1 MGSVLFAVPAEPTG
15 LVMAGWC
22 AAGVIVAGAMRRPTS
37 HRRRRRVLLAVAWCF
52 AITMLLVIPDI
63 RLLQNL
69 AYGLLF
75 VFVKLD
81 WAVLNQGASC
91 WVGSSGP

>member
-1 MGSVLFAVPAEPTG
+1 MGSVLFAAPAERTE
-15 LVMAGWC
+15 LVIASSC
-22 AAGVIVAGAMRRPTS
+22 AAGVIMAGAMRRPTS
-37 HRRRRRVLLAVAWCF
+37 HPRRRWALLAVAWCF

-69 AYGLLF
+69 AYGLLSSSSSSTGQCSTRPSSF
-75 VFVKLD
+75 
-81 WAVLNQGASC
+81 